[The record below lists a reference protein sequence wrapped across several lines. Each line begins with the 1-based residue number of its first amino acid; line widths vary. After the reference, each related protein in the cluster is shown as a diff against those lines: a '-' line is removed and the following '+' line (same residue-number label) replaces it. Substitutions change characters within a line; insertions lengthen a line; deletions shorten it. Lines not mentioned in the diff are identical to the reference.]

1 FFDFQNPFAL
11 QHHRED
17 ETGRAVFQIVL
28 FEEFAQ
34 QRFRGLLLDRL
45 SLRGRHFE
53 DALPM
58 RDESFS
64 AGRAD
69 AVMGGPATF
78 ADIEPSITGLLVEQD
93 RVIGPFVR
101 KRPAARLTGMTTTT
115 TPRRAGQF
123 RKVGE
128 NLYRYSSNEIYYA
141 VFRVNGKLIWKSL
154 ETEDRELA
162 KRKLKEELEKHG
174 RVNGALRGMTL
185 QELITS

>member
-1 FFDFQNPFAL
+1 M
-11 QHHRED
+11 
-17 ETGRAVFQIVL
+17 
-28 FEEFAQ
+28 
-34 QRFRGLLLDRL
+34 L
-45 SLRGRHFE
+45 SR
-53 DALPM
+53 
-58 RDESFS
+58 
-64 AGRAD
+64 
-69 AVMGGPATF
+69 
-78 ADIEPSITGLLVEQD
+78 
-93 RVIGPFVR
+93 
-101 KRPAARLTGMTTTT
+101 MTTTT

-185 QELITS
+185 QELITSYENQLAQFDQRTQDNKRSVLKKFRATWNKSFDIPVRSITSADLQLWLNKEDVMRNSKIKAPKQKANHNVSPPRVSKWTYNQYVRFLKHLFGIALD